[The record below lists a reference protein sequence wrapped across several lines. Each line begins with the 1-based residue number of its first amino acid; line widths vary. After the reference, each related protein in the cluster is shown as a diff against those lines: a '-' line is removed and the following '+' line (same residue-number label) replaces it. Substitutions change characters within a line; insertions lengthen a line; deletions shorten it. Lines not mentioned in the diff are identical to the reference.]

1 MPGGRFGFVMPV
13 VGESVDVALKK
24 LRRKLIKDGIVRD
37 FRNNRYYEKPTEI
50 RVKTEKEQSKRI
62 VRREIKDLLR
72 VIAWRQQH
80 GL

>member
-1 MPGGRFGFVMPV
+1 
-13 VGESVDVALKK
+13 
-24 LRRKLIKDGIVRD
+24 LIKDGIVRD

-72 VIAWRQQH
+72 VIAWRQQQYVQSSIDIDID
-80 GL
+80 